1 MGCNSMMEQVDRL
14 PDGFWN
20 EQELRQR
27 AIAVLEP
34 DKYSEEPTNI
44 VLYHLQKDGA
54 DTGLVM
60 ITAVVSVIDG
70 QDAINL
76 LWSEVGITALVG
88 EYSEESVLNHV
99 RVDAMY
105 LLLQKYKYEGKVK
118 LVGHNKV
125 FKDREWF
132 VNLIQN

>member
-1 MGCNSMMEQVDRL
+1 MGRNIMIEQEDRL
-14 PDGFWN
+14 PDAFWN
-20 EQELRQR
+20 EQELRQM

-60 ITAVVSVIDG
+60 IAAVTSVIDG
-70 QDAINL
+70 QDAINT
-76 LWSEVGITALVG
+76 LWADVGITALVG
-88 EYSEESVLNHV
+88 EYSEESPLSQVKV
-99 RVDAMY
+99 EAMY
-105 LLLQKYKYEGKVK
+105 MLLQKYKYTGRTK
-118 LVGHNKV
+118 LPGHGKV
-125 FKDREWF
+125 FKYREWF

>member
-1 MGCNSMMEQVDRL
+1 MMEQVDRL

-60 ITAVVSVIDG
+60 ITAVTSVIDG
-70 QDAINL
+70 QDAINT
-76 LWSEVGITALVG
+76 LWADVGITALVG
-88 EYSEESVLNHV
+88 EYSEESPLSQV
-99 RVDAMY
+99 RVEAMY
-105 LLLQKYKYEGKVK
+105 MLLQKYKYIGRTK
-118 LVGHNKV
+118 LPGYNKV
-125 FKDREWF
+125 FKYREWF